1 MGDLCVLPRA
11 GLLCGQA
18 NHGPDAGGAED
29 QVAWYVKHGDL
40 KESIDIAKLVD
51 QSYVNYALKKLGP
64 YQK

>member
-1 MGDLCVLPRA
+1 MGCRPGR
-11 GLLCGQA
+11 
-18 NHGPDAGGAED
+18 PDTED

>member
-1 MGDLCVLPRA
+1 MGCST
-11 GLLCGQA
+11 GQ
-18 NHGPDAGGAED
+18 PDTED